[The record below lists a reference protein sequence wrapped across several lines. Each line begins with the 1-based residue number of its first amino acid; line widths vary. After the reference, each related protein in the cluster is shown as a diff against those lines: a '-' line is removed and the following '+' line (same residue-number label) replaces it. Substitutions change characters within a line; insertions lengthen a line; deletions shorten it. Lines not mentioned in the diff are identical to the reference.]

1 MTTQST
7 GMTNM
12 TTQSTGMTNM
22 TTQSTGMTNI
32 KLMNIKMSTT
42 ETVSDC
48 CLTPIQQLL
57 SYIMARTS

>member
-1 MTTQST
+1 
-7 GMTNM
+7 M

-57 SYIMARTS
+57 SYITARTS